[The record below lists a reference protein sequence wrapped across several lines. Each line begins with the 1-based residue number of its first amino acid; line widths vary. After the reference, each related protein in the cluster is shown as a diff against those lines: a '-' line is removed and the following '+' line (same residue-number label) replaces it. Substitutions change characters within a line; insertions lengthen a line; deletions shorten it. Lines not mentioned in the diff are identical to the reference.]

1 MPSEM
6 TQDDVQPP
14 VDSATQVY
22 PLQTISDDGNV
33 PEHRLTNAWK
43 AQQIYFTIRDANRLR
58 NQQGAIIQGM
68 FDGNPPYSQNRLR
81 QNGQGWRANFNDMEG
96 KSRKDAAKTPYYD
109 LFSTSPMYADII
121 TSRRGS
127 VHSATSASR
136 IISEEFDH
144 MCHEWRGFLDNMWQ
158 MLDDFVGFGRGFVLF
173 DPFESPYFKRIQW
186 SRVMFP
192 DGTSTDPDEWQLFVI
207 THNFNPTT
215 LNGKIRNAEAARS
228 AGWNATQV
236 SKAIARATPVQP
248 QNQQDLIMVQ
258 NAIRD
263 QDIYI
268 TTRASTVQAASVF
281 TREFNGK
288 WSWMIVQ
295 ADAGNSKDQA
305 LGEKDWLFCKYDVA
319 DSIDELMATFMFD
332 VENGSMNGLGG
343 LGRDVFD
350 SVKTANRIT
359 CELANN
365 TFLRSTI
372 LLQAQTANSALK
384 IGLIQVGGGLTVIP
398 QNVNVQQSTILGDLE
413 GGMAFSQY
421 MANKLDQNTGVYRPS
436 FEKPRGNPES
446 ATAASIRY
454 QQSTV
459 LTNSAVDRFFSQLD
473 RLFSEQVRRA
483 TKRHPEV
490 SDPGIKAARA
500 FRQRCLDR
508 GVDAVQLDNIFSV
521 RATRSIGNGS
531 PAMRQQLTAELSAI
545 VPQLG
550 QRGQQAWRE
559 DFIAARGGQAKVE
572 RYMPPED
579 IADLPS
585 EQDRAALTENDSVKG
600 GSQVIIIENDDH
612 IVHLRRHFEAAF
624 GALQAVRQGGP
635 PDEAAAFIGGIMP
648 HIQEHIA
655 LVPFPGLQKHATQQL
670 RELDGAYKDL
680 VSAIESNRPDPAA
693 QQAAMTDEEIK
704 TQKAQNDMAIK
715 QQKQAFTQELK
726 TMQAQHATELKNFQA
741 QSDAARNDAVAQ
753 ANAQREDANTV
764 AAIERDSA
772 KTQVELENKRAKT
785 ISDLQNSALKAR
797 AQANKP
803 KPKSK

>member
-1 MPSEM
+1 MSAAI
-6 TQDDVQPP
+6 TQDDAQPP
-14 VDSATQVY
+14 DGATQVY
-22 PLQTISDDGNV
+22 PLKTISDDGNV

-43 AQQIYFTIRDANRLR
+43 GQQIYFTVRDANRLR

-96 KSRKDAAKTPYYD
+96 KARKDAAKTPYFD
-109 LFSTSPMYADII
+109 LSSTAPMYADII
-121 TSRRGS
+121 TDKRGPIL
-127 VHSATSASR
+127 SATAASGV
-136 IISEEFDH
+136 ISEEHDRFNR
-144 MCHEWRGFLDNMWQ
+144 EWDGFLNNQWQ
-158 MLDDFVGFGRGFVLF
+158 MFDCFVGFGRGFLQW
-173 DPFESPYFKRIQW
+173 DPYDSPFFKRIQW

-228 AGWNATQV
+228 AGWNSAQV
-236 SKAIARATPVQP
+236 KKAIARATPVQP
-248 QNQQDLIMVQ
+248 QNQQDLIAVQ

-263 QDIYI
+263 QDIYT
-268 TTRASTVQAASVF
+268 TTRANTVQAGSIFV
-281 TREFNGK
+281 REFSGK

-295 ADAGNSKDQA
+295 ADSGNSKDQA
-305 LGEKDWLFCKYDVA
+305 LGEKDWLFCKYEVA
-319 DSIDELMATFMFD
+319 ETIDQLLAVFIFD

-343 LGRDVFD
+343 IGRDIFD

-372 LLQAQTANSALK
+372 LLQATTANSALK
-384 IGLIQVGGGLTVIP
+384 SGLIQVGGGITVIP
-398 QNVNVQQSTILGDLE
+398 QQVNVQQSTILGDLE

-459 LTNSAVDRFFSQLD
+459 LTNSAVERFYCQQDRMY
-473 RLFSEQVRRA
+473 REQVRRLTA
-483 TKRHPEV
+483 SHPDISE
-490 SDPGIKAARA
+490 PGIKAARK
-500 FRQRCLDR
+500 FRKRCLER
-508 GVDAVQLDNIFSV
+508 GVSEAQLNAIISV
-521 RATRSIGNGS
+521 RAMRSIGSGS

-550 QRGQQAWRE
+550 QRGQRAWRE
-559 DFIAARGGQAKVE
+559 DFIASRGGQTKVE

-624 GALQAVRQGGP
+624 GALEAVQQGGP
-635 PDEAAAFIGGIMP
+635 PDEAAAFIAGIMP

-655 LVPFPGLQKHATQQL
+655 LVPFPDLQKHATQQL

-680 VSAIESNRPDPAA
+680 LSAIESNRPDPEA
-693 QQAAMTDEEIK
+693 QKAAMTDEEIK

-726 TMQAQHATELKNFQA
+726 TVQAQHAAELKNFQA

-764 AAIERDSA
+764 AAIERDNA
-772 KTQVELENKRAKT
+772 KTTVELENKRAKT
-785 ISDLQNSALKAR
+785 ISDVQNAKMKAQ

-803 KPKSK
+803 KPSKK